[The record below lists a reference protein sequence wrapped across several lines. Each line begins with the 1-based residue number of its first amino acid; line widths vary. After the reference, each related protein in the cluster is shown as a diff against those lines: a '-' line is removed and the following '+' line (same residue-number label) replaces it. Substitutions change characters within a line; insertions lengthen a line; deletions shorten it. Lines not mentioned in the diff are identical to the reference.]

1 MSGGNLMATIFVFH
15 SSKKLVKACLCG
27 GASKSRLPTGGNGDV
42 FFQNKWV
49 EFSRAAASCC
59 SATISKVQ
67 TPLNVCGDFTLI
79 YALSVDEHK
88 HSPARMRHS

>member
-1 MSGGNLMATIFVFH
+1 MATVFVFH
-15 SSKKLVKACLCG
+15 SFKNLVKACLCG

-49 EFSRAAASCC
+49 RFSRAADSCC
-59 SATISKVQ
+59 STTTSEAQ
-67 TPLNVCGDFTLI
+67 TPLNICGDFTLI

-88 HSPARMRHS
+88 HSPARMRLS